1 MKALVRSWKNESRSS
16 RANKFRVPSFVF
28 RVGKDTDCLL
38 NRTRNAKTRNP
49 ERGLGTPG
57 MLRGFA
63 IIVGIVLA
71 AIGGVIAYRALFLE
85 PASAVVISS
94 KGVRELPD
102 TFRLVEGIVL
112 LIVGAAIALTTAL
125 RRPRQ

>member
-1 MKALVRSWKNESRSS
+1 
-16 RANKFRVPSFVF
+16 
-28 RVGKDTDCLL
+28 
-38 NRTRNAKTRNP
+38 
-49 ERGLGTPG
+49 
-57 MLRGFA
+57 MLRAFC
-63 IIVGIVLA
+63 IILGIVLA
-71 AIGGVIAYRALFLE
+71 AIGGVIAYRTLFLE

-112 LIVGAAIALTTAL
+112 LIVGAAIALTSAL